1 MKKAFLKQ
9 PRRGNTHEV
18 QLTPHKR
25 SAVCGDHSKR
35 SAVWGD
41 HSKPKAQWGAKRI
54 KEALAQTFMWL
65 SMAVVVGMVVSV
77 IWTIFSHGWKA
88 MSWEMVSSLPGG
100 GFYIGKEGG
109 FLNAIMGSVYIVGGS
124 TVLGLLISVPVV
136 FYLNI
141 YLKPGSKLA
150 YVARM
155 AFDVLFGVPS
165 IVYGAFAF
173 TIMIFFGLRTSLLGG
188 IIVITLLIIPI
199 FIRTM
204 DEATR
209 EFPRDIL
216 DATYSLGATRWETLK
231 VVLRQIAPGIATATL
246 LSVGRAIGDAAA
258 VMFTAGYTDSIPTS
272 LSQPAATLP
281 LAVFFQL
288 SSPIPE
294 VQDRAYAAA
303 LVLTVIVLL
312 LSITG
317 RLISNKF
324 SKNKV

>member
-1 MKKAFLKQ
+1 MELKSKKI
-9 PRRGNTHEV
+9 RESV
-18 QLTPHKR
+18 
-25 SAVCGDHSKR
+25 
-35 SAVWGD
+35 
-41 HSKPKAQWGAKRI
+41 AKV
-54 KEALAQTFMWL
+54 FMWM
-65 SMAVVVGMVVSV
+65 SMIVVFGMVISV
-77 IWTIFSHGWKA
+77 VWTIFSHGWKA
-88 MSWEMVSSLPGG
+88 MSWNMVSSLPGG

-109 FLNAIMGSVYIVGGS
+109 FLNAIVGSLYIVGAS

-136 FYLNI
+136 FYLNV
-141 YLKPGSKLA
+141 YLKSESKLA
-150 YVARM
+150 YTARM

-173 TIMIFFGLRTSLLGG
+173 TIMVFFGLRTSLLGG
-188 IIVITLLIIPI
+188 ILVITLLIIPI

-209 EFPRDIL
+209 AFPRDIL
-216 DATYSLGATRWETLK
+216 DATYSLGATKWETLK

-246 LSVGRAIGDAAA
+246 LSIGRAIGDAAA

-303 LVLTVIVLL
+303 LVLTTIVLI
-312 LSITG
+312 LSISG
-317 RLISNKF
+317 RFITNKF
-324 SKNKV
+324 SKNKI